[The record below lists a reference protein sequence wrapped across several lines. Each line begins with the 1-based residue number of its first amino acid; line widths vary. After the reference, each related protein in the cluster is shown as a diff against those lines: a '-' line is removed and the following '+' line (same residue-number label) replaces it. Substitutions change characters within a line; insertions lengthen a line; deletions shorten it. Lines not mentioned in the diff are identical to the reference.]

1 MAEKKQTG
9 HRQRLR
15 DRFAR
20 GEEKSRSEEALL
32 ELLLTY
38 AIPQKDVGPLAK
50 KLLSDLGSLSA
61 VLEAPIDT
69 LIKTDGIKD
78 TSAVLLKLVDFIGN
92 RHVAKAKRGPAPKPA
107 AQATLFEMPL
117 FSEDGQAAPSPGR
130 AKEQKVTP
138 RRGTDLFVKAILKET
153 IQILPRLP
161 DTESL
166 DEIRLFLRA
175 ELHFSAEQTRHRYA
189 NYIIRRMFPDGLADR
204 PLRLF
209 AKRFPKDQALR
220 DVCFYRFMKAEP
232 LEAEVIEALLIPS
245 IGTGRLSRE
254 RIKQYLAGRYPSS
267 QSIKDSSQAIVEA
280 MVSAGVAKA
289 DKVTLTYAY
298 REIPVPAFAFILH
311 SEFPEPGMYDIK
323 KVEQNPFIR
332 AMLWNPEQLLSS
344 LYELRNLGLL
354 AKISEI
360 DSIRQFTTR
369 HALVEVVD
377 RLAAGGNKA

>member
-1 MAEKKQTG
+1 MAEKKETG

-15 DRFAR
+15 DRFTR
-20 GEEKSRSEEALL
+20 GEESSRSEEALL

-38 AIPQKDVGPLAK
+38 SIPQRDVRPLAK

-61 VLEAPIDT
+61 VLEAPMDT
-69 LIKTDGIKD
+69 LTKTDGIKD
-78 TSAVLLKLVDFIGN
+78 ASAVLLKLVDFVG
-92 RHVAKAKRGPAPKPA
+92 HHQLAKSKRGSAPKPA
-107 AQATLFEMPL
+107 KQATLFDMPL
-117 FSEDGQAAPSPGR
+117 FSEAGQAAPPPG
-130 AKEQKVTP
+130 KVKPQKAAA

-161 DTESL
+161 DTDSL
-166 DEIRLFLRA
+166 EKVREFLRA

-189 NYIIRRMFPDGLADR
+189 NYIIRRMFPEGLADR

-232 LEAEVIEALLIPS
+232 LEAEVVDALILPS
-245 IGTGRLSRE
+245 IGAGRLSRE
-254 RIKQYLAGRYPSS
+254 RIKQYLVSRYPSS

-289 DKVTLTYAY
+289 DKVVLTYAY
-298 REIPVPAFAFILH
+298 RDIPVPAFAFVLH

-323 KVEQNPFIR
+323 KIEQNHFVR
-332 AMLWNPEQLLSS
+332 AMLWNPERLLSS
-344 LYELRNLGLL
+344 LYELRNQGIV
-354 AKISEI
+354 AKVSEI
-360 DSIRQFTTR
+360 DSVRQFTTR
-369 HALVEVVD
+369 YSLAEVVD
-377 RLAAGGNKA
+377 RLAAGRDKA